1 VDALG
6 GAVAYRG
13 EFCPKSRASPAGPF
27 GNTWSVTMR
36 FIVTSA
42 KGASATIL
50 WASISVPLL
59 TIRFAGTA

>member
-1 VDALG
+1 
-6 GAVAYRG
+6 
-13 EFCPKSRASPAGPF
+13 
-27 GNTWSVTMR
+27 MR

-59 TIRFAGTA
+59 TIRFAGPA